1 MNTVKHLPPSLS
13 LALMMTFTI
22 PALASVTVSSPSNGE
37 QVGTTFKLSAN
48 ASSCS
53 SQAVSAMGYSLDN
66 SSQTTFV
73 YSTAIDAN
81 VSSGT
86 GTHTLHVKAWG
97 NQGAACVTDVAVS
110 VAGSTSSGGGLDIP
124 SDAASVGSIQ
134 VLGNWKEANDSAASG
149 GANGAMALV
158 GSPSVSGSA
167 RRFISNF
174 YTDGGERY
182 QVSFGDDE
190 SSTNFVYD
198 GWIYLTSSSKEVA
211 NLEMDLNQVMSN
223 GWTVIYGFQ
232 CDGWSGTWDYTA
244 NAGSPTKPKDVWVHS
259 GAACNP
265 RSWSINTWHHV
276 QIYYSRNSSGVVTY
290 HTVWLDGKGQAINA
304 TVSSAFALGWAPTL
318 LTNFQVDGYGAS
330 GQSVVY
336 LDDLVIYRW

>member
-1 MNTVKHLPPSLS
+1 MITVKHLPPSLS
-13 LALMMTFTI
+13 LALMMTFTV

-37 QVGTTFKLSAN
+37 QVGTPFKLSAN

-66 SSQTTFV
+66 SSQTTIV

-81 VSSGT
+81 VSSGS

-198 GWIYLTSSSKEVA
+198 GWIYLTSSSKEVG

-232 CDGWSGTWDYTA
+232 CDGWSGTWDYTG

-276 QIYYSRNSSGVVTY
+276 QIYYSRNSYGVVTY

-318 LTNFQVDGYGAS
+318 LTNFQVDGFGSS